1 MYQIKTMLETR
12 KHHLSKLKEE
22 KLKSLTNTPT
32 GSLRLCHS
40 GNRIQFYHRTISSD
54 RIGNYIRKQ
63 DIQLAQALAQKDY
76 DKKILNA
83 AEQELNA
90 IQNYLNALPTTS
102 AENIY
107 QTLHPTR
114 QALVTPIRE
123 PDAQYIE
130 NWQSMKYQ
138 KKSFADD
145 APELYTAK
153 GERVR
158 SKSEIII
165 ADLLQRENIPYRYE
179 YPIHL
184 PGFGKVH
191 PDFTALN
198 VRLRKEIH
206 WEHLGT
212 MDDPAYAEKAL
223 QKITAYEQAGIFPG
237 ENLILT
243 HETKQNPINQK
254 LILMMIRQYLL

>member
-1 MYQIKTMLETR
+1 MNHIKNLLNSRAHYLTQLKQE
-12 KHHLSKLKEE
+12 KELSIATASE
-22 KLKSLTNTPT
+22 
-32 GSLRLCHS
+32 GYLRIS
-40 GNRIQFYHRTISSD
+40 SSKNRTQYYHRTNTKDFNGSYISVKN
-54 RIGNYIRKQ
+54 IH
-63 DIQLAQALAQKDY
+63 LAQELAQKEY
-76 DKKILNA
+76 DKKVVA
-83 AEQELNA
+83 
-90 IQNYLNALPTTS
+90 S
-102 AENIY
+102 AEKELEFIQTLLNLYPKIPAESIY
-107 QTLHPTR
+107 ETLHPNR
-114 QALVTPIRE
+114 QTLVTPIRE
-123 PDAQYIE
+123 PDAQYTQ
-130 NWQSMKYQ
+130 NWQSVEYQ
-138 KKSFADD
+138 KKTFADD

-165 ADLLQRENIPYRYE
+165 ADLLHRENIPYRYE

-206 WEHLGT
+206 WEHLGM